1 MSHSSKFI
9 NPDEVVRH
17 KDGKVDLFSTILAR
31 KDPESQI
38 PVLEDTLA
46 DQSTSSVSQP
56 LPSTIGAS
64 QHQRQYPA
72 SAPTTDQRKRR
83 QSNSPSPPVENGKA
97 QEHVA
102 KAVKVDGKS
111 SNADRNSTRTESPQ
125 PVKATIASAGAGR
138 AFERVF
144 LGYCSKPSSV
154 PQEIAHWHDEHHL
167 IIKDM
172 FPKAKVHMLVL
183 PRQRIDR
190 VTDLSGPGGIKTVE
204 QLVERA
210 NWLLERLKTE
220 SPILE
225 FKMGFHV
232 IPSILQLHLHVISQ
246 DFCSPALKKKNHWN
260 SFTTRFF
267 IPPEQVI
274 SAINAKGSF
283 ALTPQDRTMYEAML
297 KRDLRCNQ
305 CKDTPK
311 TMPALKKHL
320 EDHFAQK
327 AKARG
332 TE

>member
-1 MSHSSKFI
+1 
-9 NPDEVVRH
+9 
-17 KDGKVDLFSTILAR
+17 
-31 KDPESQI
+31 
-38 PVLEDTLA
+38 
-46 DQSTSSVSQP
+46 
-56 LPSTIGAS
+56 
-64 QHQRQYPA
+64 
-72 SAPTTDQRKRR
+72 
-83 QSNSPSPPVENGKA
+83 
-97 QEHVA
+97 
-102 KAVKVDGKS
+102 
-111 SNADRNSTRTESPQ
+111 
-125 PVKATIASAGAGR
+125 
-138 AFERVF
+138 
-144 LGYCSKPSSV
+144 
-154 PQEIAHWHDEHHL
+154 
-167 IIKDM
+167 M

-210 NWLLERLKTE
+210 NWLLER
-220 SPILE
+220 
-225 FKMGFHV
+225 
-232 IPSILQLHLHVISQ
+232 QLHLHVISQ